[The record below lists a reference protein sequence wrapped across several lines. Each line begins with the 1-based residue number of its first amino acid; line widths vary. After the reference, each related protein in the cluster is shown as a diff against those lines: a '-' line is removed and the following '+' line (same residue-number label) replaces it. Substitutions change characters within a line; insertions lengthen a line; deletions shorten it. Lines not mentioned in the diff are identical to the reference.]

1 MDETFDKLKEA
12 LAGIDPAEFKW
23 KDESGYDIGLSE
35 STDSIA
41 DTIDISTIGSL
52 TLTTA
57 QIPAFSNMSSSPY
70 ANVTVNSAG
79 SAGSYL
85 FNNVSSSSWANVTIG
100 ASGTP
105 LSSTPNPGLKVSG
118 DAEFEGKVM
127 INGRNISEFMET
139 ISKRLSILVPDPEK
153 LEHFEALKKAYE
165 HYKTLEALCQVPK
178 KDAE

>member
-1 MDETFDKLKEA
+1 MDKTFDKLKEA

-85 FNNVSSSSWANVTIG
+85 FNNGSSSSWATITG
-100 ASGTP
+100 SNKQP
-105 LSSTPNPGLKVSG
+105 SLQVKG

-127 INGRNISEFMET
+127 INGRNISEFLET

>member
-12 LAGIDPAEFKW
+12 LAGISPADFKW
-23 KDESGYDIGLSE
+23 KEEYPGYDIGLSE

-41 DTIDISTIGSL
+41 DTIDISSIGSL
-52 TLTTA
+52 TTA
-57 QIPAFSNMSSSPY
+57 QLPSFTMSNSPY

-85 FNNVSSSSWANVTIG
+85 YSNGSSSSWANVTLG
-100 ASGTP
+100 STTQP
-105 LSSTPNPGLKVSG
+105 SSSLQVKG
-118 DAEFEGKVM
+118 DAEFEGKVK
-127 INGRNISEFMET
+127 INGQDLAEFMDT
-139 ISKRLSILVPDPEK
+139 ISKRLTILVPDPEK

-178 KDAE
+178 KDGE